1 MSERN
6 LTTQGKIMGVGFILV
21 LIVGIG
27 YWAGKGLGV
36 W

>member
-1 MSERN
+1 MTPIERN
-6 LTTQGKIMGVGFILV
+6 GAIMGVGFILV
-21 LIVGIG
+21 LILGIG